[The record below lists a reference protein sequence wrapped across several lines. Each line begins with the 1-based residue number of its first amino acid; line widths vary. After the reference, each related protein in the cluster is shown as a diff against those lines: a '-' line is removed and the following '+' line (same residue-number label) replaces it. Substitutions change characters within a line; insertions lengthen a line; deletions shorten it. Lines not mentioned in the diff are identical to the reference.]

1 MPVSKPSIFQGK
13 AMIHYSCDRCK
24 RALDSETEVRYA
36 VRMEIQAV
44 VEPLD
49 GEIRD
54 DERDHL
60 MEIHEI
66 LENLEQA
73 EGEQIED
80 GTYQQCRYDLCVD
93 CYRQFIQ
100 SPLGQNLANQVSFSE
115 N

>member
-1 MPVSKPSIFQGK
+1 
-13 AMIHYSCDRCK
+13 MIHYSCDRCK
-24 RALDSETEVRYA
+24 CELDSETEVRYT
-36 VRMEIQAV
+36 VRMEIQAI

-60 MEIHEI
+60 LEIHEI

-73 EGEQIED
+73 ESDQLGD
-80 GTYQQCRYDLCVD
+80 DSYQHGRYDLCVD

-100 SPLGQNLANQVSFSE
+100 NPLGQDVSNHVTFSE

>member
-1 MPVSKPSIFQGK
+1 
-13 AMIHYSCDRCK
+13 MIHYTCDRCK
-24 RALDSETEVRYA
+24 QELDPETEVRYT
-36 VRMEIQAV
+36 VRMEIQAI

-49 GEIRD
+49 SEIRD

-73 EGEQIED
+73 ESEQVSED
-80 GTYQQCRYDLCVD
+80 AYQHCRYDLCVD

-100 SPLGQNLANQVSFSE
+100 SPLGQGLSNQVSFSE

>member
-1 MPVSKPSIFQGK
+1 
-13 AMIHYSCDRCK
+13 MIHYSCDRCK
-24 RALDSETEVRYA
+24 CELDPETEVRYT
-36 VRMEIQAV
+36 VRMEIQAI

-60 MEIHEI
+60 LEIHEI

-73 EGEQIED
+73 END
-80 GTYQQCRYDLCVD
+80 HLADDSYQHGRYDLCVE

-100 SPLGQNLANQVSFSE
+100 NPLGQDVSNHVPFSE